1 MHFLNPLS
9 NQSIWRITTGV
20 FFYFL
25 RLNDKYQVWVQRCF
39 KSEKKSL
46 NNIIDCT
53 LQAPPGA
60 LKAIQ
65 LFY

>member
-9 NQSIWRITTGV
+9 NQSIWQITTD

-25 RLNDKYQVWVQRCF
+25 RLDDKYQVWVQRCF
-39 KSEKKSL
+39 KSEKKSQ

-53 LQAPPGA
+53 SQTPPGA